1 MAAVSKKIFV
11 TSNALYSFV
20 NRASQ
25 KHLQATA
32 YFRYFAQ
39 EKYQVY
45 TGYLSITETYKKIYE
60 KISPTLARDFLRGV
74 SLSSINVLYPTES
87 DTKAALKT
95 LINYKNAELNF
106 EQSQASVLANRNG
119 ISQICTF
126 EYLHPLFGLTAFNLP
141 V

>member
-1 MAAVSKKIFV
+1 MITSKKVFV
-11 TSNALYSFV
+11 TSSILFSFV

-39 EKYQVY
+39 EKFQVY
-45 TGYLSITETYKKIYE
+45 TDYLSLTEAYIEIYK

-95 LINYKNAELNF
+95 LITYKNTELNF
-106 EQSQASVLANRNG
+106 EQSQVAVLANRNN
-119 ISQICTF
+119 INQICTF
-126 EYLHPLFGLTAFNLP
+126 QYLHPLFGITSFNLP
-141 V
+141 I

>member
-1 MAAVSKKIFV
+1 MAV
-11 TSNALYSFV
+11 TSRKVFLTSNVLFAFV
-20 NRASQ
+20 NRASP
-25 KHLQATA
+25 KYPQAAA

-45 TGYLSITETYKKIYE
+45 TDYLSVTDAYRQIFI

-95 LINYKNAELNF
+95 LITYRNAELDFN
-106 EQSQASVLANRNG
+106 QSQVAVLAQRNN
-119 ISQICTF
+119 INHICTF
-126 EYLHPLFGLTAFNLP
+126 EYLHPLFGLTSFNLP
-141 V
+141 T